1 MFERLTERA
10 VRKAEQRT
18 QARIER
24 LATDIEAALPA
35 GIRCAA
41 APDGMRLSGRG
52 LRRRFAL
59 DPALRWLTAA
69 LR

>member
-10 VRKAEQRT
+10 VRKAERRT
-18 QARIER
+18 QSRIDR
-24 LATDIEAALPA
+24 LATEIEASLPA

-41 APDGMRLSGRG
+41 APEGVRLSGRG
-52 LRRRFAL
+52 LRRRFTL

>member
-1 MFERLTERA
+1 MFERLMERA
-10 VRKAEQRT
+10 ARKAGQRT
-18 QARIER
+18 QARIVT
-24 LATDIEAALPA
+24 LASRMEGALPSGIDCEAARE
-35 GIRCAA
+35 GV
-41 APDGMRLSGRG
+41 RLSGRG